1 MIGSG
6 SKSKMVQKFTKIKS
20 IQGEISLP
28 GDKSISHR
36 ALIFSA
42 MAAGESVIE
51 NISDGNDVRST
62 INCLRQLGVNI
73 SEENNLIKVQGVGYK
88 GFKQPAAQLDCG
100 NSGTTARLLSG
111 LLITQNFES
120 KLTGDESLVKRPMKR
135 LIEPLE
141 LMGGKIFST
150 DNHTLPLL
158 INPADELKAINYK
171 LNVPS
176 AQVKSAV
183 LIAGLHIEKE
193 TSIIEPVITRDH
205 TERLLDLVVIKE
217 NEKIISK
224 SSIKNYPKSKKYFV
238 PGDISSASF
247 LIVATLLSNNSEIK
261 IKNISLNPTRTAII
275 EQLRKMGAYIEIIGS
290 KLSNKEE
297 YGDILVRSSKLQN
310 VHIDQKIIP
319 SLIDEIPI
327 LTVAGAFAEGKFEI
341 KNCIELRIKES
352 DRIKSIC
359 YNLRIAGF
367 DVVEYE
373 DGFSFEGRPSSKE
386 LVFDSFGDHR
396 ISMSFS
402 VFSILSEK
410 GGVVKGFES
419 VNISNPGFLT
429 QINSVCKFS

>member
-1 MIGSG
+1 MLGFESNCDMI
-6 SKSKMVQKFTKIKS
+6 KKFRKINKVN
-20 IQGEISLP
+20 GEISLP

-42 MAAGESVIE
+42 MAAGESIIE
-51 NISDGNDVRST
+51 NISDGIDVRST
-62 INCLRQLGVNI
+62 INCIRQLGVNI

-111 LLITQNFES
+111 LLIAQNFES
-120 KLTGDESLVKRPMKR
+120 KLIGDESLTKRPMKR
-135 LIEPLE
+135 LIDPLE

-150 DNHTLPLL
+150 DNHTLP
-158 INPADELKAINYK
+158 IIIKPADNIEAINYE

-176 AQVKSAV
+176 AQIKSAI
-183 LIAGLHIEKE
+183 LIAGLHIEDE
-193 TSIIEPVITRDH
+193 TSIVESVITRDH
-205 TERLLDLVVIKE
+205 TERLLDLEVINE

-224 SSIKNYPKSKKYFV
+224 SSIKIYPSSKKYFV

-247 LIVATLLSNNSEIK
+247 LIVAALLSNNSEIK
-261 IKNISLNPTRTAII
+261 IKNVSLNPTRTAII
-275 EQLRKMGAYIEIIGS
+275 EQLRKMGAYIEIIES

-310 VHIDQKIIP
+310 VNIDQKIIP

-327 LTVAGAFAEGKFEI
+327 LAVAGAFAEGKFEI
-341 KNCIELRIKES
+341 KNCKELRVKES

-359 YNLRIAGF
+359 NNLRIAGF
-367 DVVEYE
+367 DVVEYD
-373 DGFSFEGRPSSKE
+373 DGFSFEGKPLSKE

-396 ISMSFS
+396 ISMSFA
-402 VFSILSEK
+402 VFSMLNEK

-419 VNISNPGFLT
+419 VNISNPGFLM
-429 QINSVCKFS
+429 QIDSVCKFS

>member
-1 MIGSG
+1 
-6 SKSKMVQKFTKIKS
+6 MVQKFTKIKS

-42 MAAGESVIE
+42 MTAGESVIE
-51 NISDGNDVRST
+51 NISDGIDVRST

-88 GFKQPAAQLDCG
+88 GFKQPATQLDCG

-111 LLITQNFES
+111 LLIAQNFGS
-120 KLTGDESLVKRPMKR
+120 KLVGDESLTKRPMKR
-135 LIEPLE
+135 LTDPLK
-141 LMGGKIFST
+141 LMGGKIFSAA
-150 DNHTLPLL
+150 NHTLP
-158 INPADELKAINYK
+158 IIIKPANELKAINYE

-176 AQVKSAV
+176 AQIKSAI
-183 LIAGLHIEKE
+183 LITGLHYEVE
-193 TSIIEPVITRDH
+193 TSIIESVITRDH
-205 TERLLDLVVIKE
+205 TERLLDLEVIKE

-224 SSIKNYPKSKKYFV
+224 SSIKNYPSSKKYFV

-247 LIVATLLSNNSEIK
+247 FIVAALLSNNSEIK
-261 IKNISLNPTRTAII
+261 IKNVSLNPTRTAII
-275 EQLRKMGAYIEIIGS
+275 EQLRKMGAHIEIIS
-290 KLSNKEE
+290 NKFSNKEE

-341 KNCIELRIKES
+341 RNCKELRVKES
-352 DRIKSIC
+352 ERIKSIC

-402 VFSILSEK
+402 VFSMLSEK

-429 QINSVCKFS
+429 QINSICKFS